1 MRLRRRSFSGRSME
15 RPETSRRF
23 AGRALQRA
31 GRLRARDPRARAP
44 RRSYIGPNGCARDA
58 DVIHAMWAHIT
69 ICVYIYIYIACG
81 GCSRRTWGILG
92 WRATHGGNTSGQ
104 CVWAIR
110 VGNSWRWEQCANLE
124 IIAPRRQRSI
134 HQSSNLWRC
143 SARCQRSPEW
153 IGKALQRQ
161 PL

>member
-69 ICVYIYIYIACG
+69 ICVYIYISRAVAAAAARGGYLGGGQLMEATLRGNACG
-81 GCSRRTWGILG
+81 
-92 WRATHGGNTSGQ
+92 Q
-104 CVWAIR
+104 YVWAI
-110 VGNSWRWEQCANLE
+110 VGDGNN
-124 IIAPRRQRSI
+124 APILKS
-134 HQSSNLWRC
+134 
-143 SARCQRSPEW
+143 
-153 IGKALQRQ
+153 
-161 PL
+161 

>member
-69 ICVYIYIYIACG
+69 MCIYIYISRAVAAAAARG
-81 GCSRRTWGILG
+81 GHGNNWVAGNS
-92 WRATHGGNTSGQ
+92 WRQHFG
-104 CVWAIR
+104 AIR

-124 IIAPRRQRSI
+124 IIAPRRQRAI

-143 SARCQRSPEW
+143 SARCQRSSEW
-153 IGKALQRQ
+153 IGNALQRQ
-161 PL
+161 PPRRT